1 MKQFC
6 NVIVQNGDRQ
16 AVKTLERVMNAE
28 VSIRNPK
35 TTELLN
41 EYKDKKHEIDANVL
55 AQPAFQFS
63 PAGVKMQEVQ
73 NYLKLQKEGDRTR
86 EAIALLK
93 TSTQNPDKF
102 RALTDS
108 FETFNGLLKELD
120 SDQQFSDLAVSNQLG
135 TFSKL

>member
-28 VSIRNPK
+28 VSIKNPK